1 MFSTAVR
8 YKDMQMKLKEV
19 LIHLFPQKRHWND
32 SLKSHCTV
40 KATCMTAFRGE
51 GMTAVLRWNQNLHGK
66 KLSNVA
72 LMLNKLKRLLF
83 SQQYSDMYIVL
94 VLENLKSNLILLL
107 NTTKE
112 THLTNKYCIH
122 CVIYV
127 QYLSASLLCCIQTFH
142 FDWE

>member
-1 MFSTAVR
+1 MT
-8 YKDMQMKLKEV
+8 
-19 LIHLFPQKRHWND
+19 
-32 SLKSHCTV
+32 
-40 KATCMTAFRGE
+40 TCMTAFRGE
-51 GMTAVLRWNQNLHGK
+51 GMTAVLRGNQNLHGK

-112 THLTNKYCIH
+112 TH
-122 CVIYV
+122 
-127 QYLSASLLCCIQTFH
+127 
-142 FDWE
+142 